1 MAHNPTRL
9 EPNVRKHR
17 QCQIAELSW
26 VFALF
31 LGMCHLAG
39 CEQQGVEGKLAPSHS
54 VSHPE
59 ADLDW
64 AMQRLER
71 ALNLHQASAEV
82 GLRIKRDMSF
92 EYQAPDS
99 SGPVPRAVVHVNT
112 HTMLLH
118 DSLAAPKTTARSKA
132 DDDPDRDLIEH
143 DLFGSDPL
151 AKTSDAILE
160 NFTNVDPDDP
170 VVKKLLLH
178 EPTADVHVPPRRLQE
193 LRTFDLVYKQGKWQL
208 DKEPESELERSW
220 FKYALEN

>member
-82 GLRIKRDMSF
+82 GLRIKRDTSF

-132 DDDPDRDLIEH
+132 DDDP
-143 DLFGSDPL
+143 
-151 AKTSDAILE
+151 
-160 NFTNVDPDDP
+160 

-178 EPTADVHVPPRRLQE
+178 EPTADAHVPPRRLQE